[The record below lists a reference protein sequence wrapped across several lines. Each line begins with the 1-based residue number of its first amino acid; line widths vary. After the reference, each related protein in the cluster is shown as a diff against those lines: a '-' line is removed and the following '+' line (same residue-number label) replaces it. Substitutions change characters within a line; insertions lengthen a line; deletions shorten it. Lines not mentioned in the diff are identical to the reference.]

1 MRPSTYKLTA
11 ENVGGGQ
18 FPSVAR
24 EQKLDR
30 VIQHLGT
37 INGLVP
43 ASHMGVRKTSARIL
57 TFDALDVESYCTSTL
72 GGEKM

>member
-30 VIQHLGT
+30 VIQHLGA

-43 ASHMGVRKTSARIL
+43 VSHMGVRKTSARI
-57 TFDALDVESYCTSTL
+57 
-72 GGEKM
+72 